1 MLDRQRVLGGILLC
15 FLVGTQPADADEIA
29 FALGAGSQ
37 PGADQQNKQVSLD
50 YTFADWFRSPR
61 STLSLGIGYTQLK
74 SDTDT
79 NRRLKVFSIFPQLTL
94 TPASEGLKNYY
105 FFVRA
110 LGPSYI
116 SENTFGERKQDNHF
130 AFQAQVGVGF
140 KKDISIDESISIQV
154 SWKHFSNANLFSDND
169 GIDIPLAVSIGYK
182 F

>member
-1 MLDRQRVLGGILLC
+1 MLDRQKVFGGILFC
-15 FLVGTQPADADEIA
+15 FLVGIQPAGADEII

-37 PGADQQNKQVSLD
+37 PGADQQNKQFSLD
-50 YTFADWFRSPR
+50 YIFADWIRSPR
-61 STLSLGIGYTQLK
+61 TTLSLGVGYSQLK

-79 NRRLKVFSIFPQLTL
+79 NAGLKVFSVFPQLTL
-94 TPASEGLKNYY
+94 TPASENLSNYY

-116 SENTFGERKQDNHF
+116 SENAFGERKQDNHF
-130 AFQAQVGVGF
+130 TFHAQVGVGF
-140 KKDISIDESISIQV
+140 KKDISIDESILIQV

-169 GIDIPLAVSIGYK
+169 GIDIPLVVSIGYK